1 MSKPRVTVGDLKRF
15 LETVPDD
22 LELSISITDGDE
34 ATYEFNPDLN
44 VMKDS
49 SGTPTLLD
57 YDIGELEDL
66 EYVDP
71 DLIDVY
77 TD

>member
-1 MSKPRVTVGDLKRF
+1 
-15 LETVPDD
+15 
-22 LELSISITDGDE
+22 
-34 ATYEFNPDLN
+34 
-44 VMKDS
+44 MKDS

-57 YDIGELEDL
+57 FDIGELEDL